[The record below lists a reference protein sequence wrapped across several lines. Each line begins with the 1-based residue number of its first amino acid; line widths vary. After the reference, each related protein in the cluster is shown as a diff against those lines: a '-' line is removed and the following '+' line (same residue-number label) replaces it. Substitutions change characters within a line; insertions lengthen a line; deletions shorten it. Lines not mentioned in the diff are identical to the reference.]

1 MSDNVLQLGNLSNL
15 NKINS
20 DLDEIIFLN
29 ELNQVI
35 SERPFHPEAFLK
47 AIDYY
52 LEVNNLDKA
61 KIYINLLLKLTPKWE
76 IPLKLSI
83 GNIETNL
90 DHDNISRY
98 SLIKAAFKLNDFQ
111 YRDQNISVCI
121 SRFSHN
127 YKKNGYM

>member
-1 MSDNVLQLGNLSNL
+1 MSDNVYKLGNLSNL

-20 DLDEIIFLN
+20 DLDEIIFLK
-29 ELNQVI
+29 ELNRVI

-76 IPLKLSI
+76 IPL
-83 GNIETNL
+83 
-90 DHDNISRY
+90 
-98 SLIKAAFKLNDFQ
+98 
-111 YRDQNISVCI
+111 
-121 SRFSHN
+121 
-127 YKKNGYM
+127 